1 VYILGIGIL
10 VLSSLSYFKDSRFAV
25 WGLVLSMCVIGAGTG
40 GIKSNVAPLIAEQI
54 PISTPHIITS
64 KDGRRSVVDHEVTM
78 QRVFMVFYM
87 CINIGSIAAVATV
100 LLEANVGFWA
110 AFLLP
115 LLVFIVGYIVL
126 VRGKERYV
134 IKPPQGGVMGKCF
147 RLLYVAA
154 RNGMDL
160 ENAKGKGNWDDVFV
174 GEVHTA
180 LNACRVFAFYPVYWL
195 AFGQMANNFVSQ
207 GTYIPSYLR
216 R

>member
-1 VYILGIGIL
+1 
-10 VLSSLSYFKDSRFAV
+10 
-25 WGLVLSMCVIGAGTG
+25 
-40 GIKSNVAPLIAEQI
+40 
-54 PISTPHIITS
+54 
-64 KDGRRSVVDHEVTM
+64 
-78 QRVFMVFYM
+78 VFMVFYM

-154 RNGMDL
+154 RNDMDL
-160 ENAKGKGNWDDVFV
+160 ENAKDKGNWDDVFV
-174 GEVHTA
+174 GEVRTA